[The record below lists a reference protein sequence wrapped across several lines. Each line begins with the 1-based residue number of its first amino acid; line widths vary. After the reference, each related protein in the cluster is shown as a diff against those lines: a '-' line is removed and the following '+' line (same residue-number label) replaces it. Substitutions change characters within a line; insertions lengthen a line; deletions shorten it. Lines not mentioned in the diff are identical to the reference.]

1 MHSEHFEHFSHE
13 STMALGCAGLA
24 DKEKKHRRVWQ
35 FASTS
40 TGTTAIRSPSF
51 GTRAQIRSWPRWH
64 G

>member
-1 MHSEHFEHFSHE
+1 
-13 STMALGCAGLA
+13 MALGCAGLA